1 MTVAKPGVAM
11 AIIGLGILEEGE
23 ITNWVSIIVLSA
35 INKLSRHIQ
44 QKSTRYVAVVKE
56 SLKWASK

>member
-1 MTVAKPGVAM
+1 M

-23 ITNWVSIIVLSA
+23 IINLVFIIVLGA